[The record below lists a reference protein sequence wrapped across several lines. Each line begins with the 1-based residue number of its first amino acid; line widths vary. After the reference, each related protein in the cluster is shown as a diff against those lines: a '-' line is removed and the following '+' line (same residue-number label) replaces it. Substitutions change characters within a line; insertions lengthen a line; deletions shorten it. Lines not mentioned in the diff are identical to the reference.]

1 MASSSTKIA
10 NLAIS
15 WVAGKRI
22 TSLEN
27 DQSTEAILC
36 RENYDSSRRAVL
48 EEREWT
54 FALKRVVLNPLV
66 NTPPFGF
73 SAQFKLPADCLKVAS
88 VQDPRDNNVN
98 YVIEEDNILCDE
110 AELNVRYTFDL
121 TNTVRFSE
129 LFTEALAAHIASK
142 IALPLSKNRT
152 LMADMLLLYDDHL
165 ERAIST
171 DSLQGSR
178 ERLRRSQQERSRR
191 MFTGFD

>member
-1 MASSSTKIA
+1 MASSSTAIC

-22 TSLEN
+22 TSLAD

-36 RENYDSSRRAVL
+36 RENYDPSRRAVL

-54 FALKRVVLNPLV
+54 FANKRAILNPLADAPV
-66 NTPPFGF
+66 FGY
-73 SAQFKLPADCLKVAS
+73 QFQHKLPADCLNLRH
-88 VQDPRDNNVN
+88 VQDPRGNDVPH
-98 YVIEEDNILCDE
+98 VVEEDMILSDDQ
-110 AELNVRYTFDL
+110 ELHIRYTFDL
-121 TNTVRFSE
+121 DNTNKFSE

-152 LMADMLLLYDDHL
+152 LMADMIMLYDDHL
-165 ERAIST
+165 QRAIST

-178 ERLRRSQQERSRR
+178 EKLKRSQQERSRR